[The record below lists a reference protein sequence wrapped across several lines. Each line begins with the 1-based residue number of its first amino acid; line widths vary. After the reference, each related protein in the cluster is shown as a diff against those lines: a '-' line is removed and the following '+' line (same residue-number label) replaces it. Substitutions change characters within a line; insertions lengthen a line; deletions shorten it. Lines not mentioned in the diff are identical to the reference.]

1 MLFRMDFNICFLL
14 IILNSFVY
22 CLHVIKLCKSLASV
36 STFHL
41 WHFIESTLL
50 YEWQR
55 PLYVAHVAEACL
67 LLECECVNE
76 FEYGYSWK
84 YSHLLA
90 LNSFA
95 LFITPPA
102 QRQNDSPPDCQL
114 RILDMWSLSLSRY
127 ISLSLSLNG
136 RIVNVPAFCLFIK
149 RASSVHAFCVS
160 SVRCVLHV
168 ATRSRKRYGPKKNK
182 KKNSQFI

>member
-102 QRQNDSPPDCQL
+102 QRQNDSPPYCQL
-114 RILDMWSLSLSRY
+114 RILDMWSLSLSLY
-127 ISLSLSLNG
+127 LPLPLSQWAHCQCAS
-136 RIVNVPAFCLFIK
+136 ILFIHK
-149 RASSVHAFCVS
+149 TREFRACILCVICS
-160 SVRCVLHV
+160 LRF
-168 ATRSRKRYGPKKNK
+168 ARRNAQPEKIWTK
-182 KKNSQFI
+182 KK